1 MVCARDCLLGRA
13 WRCDELRT
21 KGFED
26 LHKLWW
32 VVIRERNMLF
42 TECVEYKRLRQS
54 WPKAHLL
61 HKTQLSLARIKTILT
76 ERMKAYSKA
85 RELAQHKAVGG
96 AMTEGE
102 LILKEEADFKAKISE
117 THRRY
122 RKKSNYIARRQSL
135 FV

>member
-1 MVCARDCLLGRA
+1 
-13 WRCDELRT
+13 
-21 KGFED
+21 
-26 LHKLWW
+26 
-32 VVIRERNMLF
+32 MLF

-117 THRRY
+117 THRRH